1 MKLNNKT
8 YDTLKW
14 IVLIAMPAIATF
26 IAAVGAY
33 FNWAPY
39 EAVVFVI
46 NASTT
51 LVGTLIGISTVNYNK
66 TRYE

>member
-8 YDTLKW
+8 YDVLKW
-14 IVLIAMPAIATF
+14 LVIIAMPAIATF

-33 FNWAPY
+33 FKWAPY

-51 LVGTLIGISTVNYNK
+51 LVGTLIGISTANYNK
-66 TRYE
+66 QQ

>member
-8 YDTLKW
+8 YDVLKW

-26 IAAVGAY
+26 IAAVGSY

-51 LVGTLIGISTVNYNK
+51 LVGTLIGISTANYNK
-66 TRYE
+66 QQY

>member
-8 YDTLKW
+8 YDVLKW
-14 IVLIAMPAIATF
+14 LVIIAMPAIATF
-26 IAAVGAY
+26 IAAVGSY

-51 LVGTLIGISTVNYNK
+51 LVGTLIGISTANYNK
-66 TRYE
+66 IQDK

>member
-8 YDTLKW
+8 YDVLKW
-14 IVLIAMPAIATF
+14 LVIIAMPAIATF

-33 FNWAPY
+33 FKWAPA

-51 LVGTLIGISTVNYNK
+51 LVGTLIGISTANYNK
-66 TRYE
+66 TQYK